1 MTAATLIDRL
11 DGVRQSG
18 PGRWV
23 ARCPS
28 HPDKSPSLS
37 IREVDDRTLVHCFG
51 GCEVHDV
58 LAAVGLTLGDL
69 FERPL
74 DHHRGPV
81 RDRKHQHAA
90 RDALRL
96 LAHEALVVLVAA
108 ENLSRGIAIGPP
120 GRERLLVAVERIQAV
135 RQVVA

>member
-37 IREVDDRTLVHCFG
+37 IREADDRTLVHCFG
-51 GCEVHDV
+51 GCQVHDV

-69 FERPL
+69 FEKPL
-74 DHHRGPV
+74 DHHKAPV
-81 RDRKHQHAA
+81 RDRRHQHAA
-90 RDALRL
+90 REALQVLSR
-96 LAHEALVVLVAA
+96 EALVALVAA
-108 ENLSRGIAIGPP
+108 DTLAQGIALDDADRARLALAA
-120 GRERLLVAVERIQAV
+120 GRIRAAREVAA
-135 RQVVA
+135 